1 MKPRGLF
8 VTLDGPG
15 GVGKTTTTR
24 ALSRLLTR
32 HGHHVH
38 ATTEPSHA
46 ELGTIARTK
55 NSTYSGHALAC
66 LVAADRYHH
75 LATEIRPH
83 LDAGYVVICDRYV
96 PASYVLQRMDG
107 VPLDFIEHLNAV
119 ADIPD
124 LAVIL
129 TAEPAE
135 TTARIDRRGTRHRFE
150 TGPVS
155 AQLEAD
161 LYDHATQRLAVNG
174 YPLLTIDTTHTP
186 APVIAERIAEQI
198 TRRTGLPH
206 SRRPNP

>member
-1 MKPRGLF
+1 MNERGVF

-24 ALSRLLTR
+24 ALSALFAR

-55 NSTYSGHALAC
+55 NSTYTGHALAC

-83 LDAGYVVICDRYV
+83 LDAGHLVICDRYV

-107 VPLDFIEHLNAV
+107 VPLDFIEHLNAA

-129 TAEPAE
+129 TADPAE

-150 TGPVS
+150 TGPES
-155 AQLEAD
+155 ARLEAD
-161 LYDHATQRLAVNG
+161 LYRHAAQRLAASG
-174 YPLLTIDTTHTP
+174 YPLLTLDTTHAP
-186 APVIAERIAEQI
+186 APAIAERIAEQI
-198 TRRTGLPH
+198 TRLTGLPH
-206 SRRPNP
+206 SRRPDP